1 MITKNILPGEVCQ
14 LAECLE
20 ALAEYH
26 NQVSAHHSGF
36 YPGRPIEDTLE
47 LFREALNSKTSMI
60 SAMEKSNGIVG
71 FCKID
76 IHG

>member
-1 MITKNILPGEVCQ
+1 MITKNILPGEVYQ

-26 NQVSAHHSGF
+26 NRVSAHHSGF

-47 LFREALNSKTSMI
+47 LFRETLCNQTESLDFVRSIYT
-60 SAMEKSNGIVG
+60 EKKESLIT
-71 FCKID
+71 
-76 IHG
+76 